1 MEPVELF
8 DQVVDRI
15 QDVQKGIPMEQDVRS
30 ELESDFVICSSKD
43 ALDAIQTLQT
53 YAKWEMFM
61 CLVEL
66 SI

>member
-1 MEPVELF
+1 MEPEELF

-30 ELESDFVICSSKD
+30 EPESDFVICSSK
-43 ALDAIQTLQT
+43 DAIQTLQT